1 MRGALVL
8 LHAGDRSPQG
18 YPTRSPTIVSTLLRL
33 ANNLLEVGRVGWRG
47 MLRGRVWGFWEGC
60 PVKEQL
66 ALAVMEHAS
75 VLTCPAS

>member
-33 ANNLLEVGRVGWRG
+33 ANSLLEVGRVGRRG
-47 MLRGRVWGFWEGC
+47 NAERPGVGVSG
-60 PVKEQL
+60 KDAQ
-66 ALAVMEHAS
+66 
-75 VLTCPAS
+75 